1 LASVFFG
8 RLVQDLSS
16 LHVRQRNS
24 PQAELTQ
31 RAYTVPALNTFPVV
45 LSIKEDG
52 SIDSALSDFEAN
64 IKNTGNR
71 AAAYFENAGKR
82 ASAAFR
88 FDPAGAQQAATA
100 ARTAANAQAQVAAAA
115 ERVAASEAGASGATR
130 NFAAAQREA
139 AKAAEA
145 TAVQLE
151 EQAAIQNKVAA
162 AAAEAG
168 KRLATSSELVGR
180 SMRGQSQSTL
190 LAGAQLQD
198 FFIQIQGGQNPLVAF
213 SQQISQLGFVMQ
225 GSTGLAGKF
234 ATFMASGWGT
244 AILAGVS
251 ILSILTESLFK
262 NAEAAEAAKAGNSG
276 LSDAQGSLGDIFDL
290 TSGKI
295 EHQNSLLI
303 ANARLTAL
311 NLQSEAQRQLQSARD
326 ARIATDNTAVGTLT
340 AFFTRTAQNPFDRVR
355 QLDAKGAEAQGYLDS
370 IFNAPDDKSEQAA
383 ITKALKYSKDADFSG
398 LGITREKFQQAV
410 VDYASSQAKDKIAKL
425 INESLDSGRL
435 APELRK
441 PGHDNSSKVASL
453 EEFGRDAAD
462 RVANLRAPFEEQP
475 KLVQQTAKAMRELA
489 DITDDVTR
497 KNAELIKLTGHGLP
511 GYAKLLEDIKTAATA
526 IANAPVAKI
535 DLQTRELADQQ
546 RIQQLIAAGRP
557 AEAQALEAKL
567 QILRAIGVELGQEP
581 ADIAKALAA
590 YEQQR
595 QALIQMR
602 AAAEAANTTRGL
614 AQQNAILQAQIDGS
628 DDLAELLNEQ
638 FRIEQGIAQLSDEQL
653 AKIKLQLD
661 ARHELTRA
669 LEEQRRLIDIQV
681 QAASQL
687 QDAFTNLFAGGKPK
701 DLLNSI
707 VGIERQKF
715 AQELSVKI
723 FGNLGSK
730 TEDALTRGA
739 GKLSEAAQDSSTAIT
754 EAASQ
759 SRADLGT
766 AATQLTDS
774 AAALKSAGQSMA
786 EAVASAAQSASS
798 SGPSLGQLATTPT
811 AFGIDDTAYL
821 ARKAAVRALPRD
833 PLGIS
838 GIGPIDQFAQDQT
851 ARTQVSLLKDQL
863 NVQLQQFS
871 LAKKSPLGSAEGL
884 NTIVG
889 IASGFVGGKAGNAL
903 GAFLTR
909 NVFNSLAPTVAGS
922 VTKLLGGGFNAAGIG
937 QIAGKAFAGIG
948 QGLFADSLV
957 KLLGIKGSATGGAI
971 GGALGSVIGGPLGG
985 LIGGALGSIV
995 GGLFKKKPK
1004 GRSVLSVDDTTGEL
1018 GYTTTG
1024 NKASARSASSSAA
1037 DAVIQG
1043 LQQVA
1048 DQLGGIIGG
1057 QLSTTIGVY
1066 KGNYRV
1072 NTTGSDVIG
1081 GLPGSEAQN
1090 EKAGLYNFG
1099 KDGAEAAVQFAIQDA
1114 INDGVIKGIRDS
1126 TKRLLSAGKDF
1137 NAQLQ
1142 KAVTFENVFKEL
1154 KQYQDPVG
1162 AAVDEL
1168 NTQFDKL
1175 RQIFKE
1181 AGASTEEYSQLEQL
1195 YAYKRADA
1203 IKSATQD
1210 VSSSLKDL
1218 LDSLRYKDDTGLS
1231 LRTRQANALA
1241 AFNPLAATVRA
1252 GGVVD
1257 QDQFAEAARAVID
1270 ISRQLYGS
1278 TAKYFDQ
1285 LNDIT
1290 NLTAKAIANT
1300 GTPVTPITAALA
1312 QQATTPSGAY
1322 ATPASV
1328 AAQAVGTPA
1337 AVNDNAALAA
1347 SLAQSLAQQ
1356 TDALKIP
1363 DDRVAKMTAADYAHA
1378 VQLAF
1383 TGMQAHSDANGTTTF
1398 SQIEVVKSIDQ
1409 QTKALGQH
1417 LGQVVLAIQNMPK
1430 PSIGTLTAPTGRALS
1445 GGGVLSLAALRNG

>member
-1 LASVFFG
+1 M
-8 RLVQDLSS
+8 
-16 LHVRQRNS
+16 
-24 PQAELTQ
+24 
-31 RAYTVPALNTFPVV
+31 PALNTFPLV

-64 IKNTGNR
+64 IRNTGNR

-115 ERVAASEAGASGATR
+115 ERVAASESGASGATR

-162 AAAEAG
+162 AAAAAG

-295 EHQNSLLI
+295 EHQNSLLT

-370 IFNAPDDKSEQAA
+370 IFNAPNDKSEQAA

-441 PGHDNSSKVASL
+441 PGHDNSSRVASL

-511 GYAKLLEDIKTAATA
+511 GYSKLLQDIKTAAEA

-535 DLQTRELADQQ
+535 DLQTRDLADQQ
-546 RIQQLIAAGRP
+546 RIQGLIAAGRP

-581 ADIAKALAA
+581 ADIAKALAG

-595 QALIQMR
+595 QALIQTR
-602 AAAEAANTTRGL
+602 AAAEAANTTRGI
-614 AQQNAILQAQIDGS
+614 AQQNAFLQAQIAGS

-638 FRIEQGIAQLSDEQL
+638 FRIEQGIAQLGDEQL
-653 AKIKLQLD
+653 AKIKQQLD
-661 ARHELTRA
+661 ARHELTRE
-669 LEEQRRLIDIQV
+669 LEEQRRLVDIEV
-681 QAASQL
+681 QAANQL

-701 DLLNSI
+701 DLLNSV

-723 FGNLGSK
+723 FGNLGAK
-730 TEDALTRGA
+730 TEDALTRSA
-739 GKLSEAAQDSSTAIT
+739 GNLSQAAADSSSALTD
-754 EAASQ
+754 AALQ
-759 SRADLGT
+759 SRNDLGT
-766 AATQLTDS
+766 AATQLSDS
-774 AAALKSAGQSMA
+774 AGDLKSAAKTMA
-786 EAVASAAQSASS
+786 DAVTSAAQAASG
-798 SGPSLGQLATTPT
+798 GPSLSQLATTPT
-811 AFGIDDTAYL
+811 AFGIGDTAYF

-838 GIGPIDQFAQDQT
+838 GIGPIDQFAQDQS

-863 NVQLQQFS
+863 NVQVQQFS
-871 LAKKSPLGSAEGL
+871 LAKKNPLVSAEGL
-884 NTIVG
+884 NTLVG
-889 IASGFVGGKAGNAL
+889 IASGFVGGKAGNVL
-903 GAFLTR
+903 SAFLER
-909 NVFNSLAPTVAGS
+909 NVIQGLAPTVAGGI
-922 VTKLLGGGFNAAGIG
+922 TKLLGGTFGAAGIG
-937 QIAGKAFAGIG
+937 QIAGKALMGVG

-957 KLLGIKGSATGGAI
+957 KLLGIKGSATGGAL
-971 GGALGSVIGGPLGG
+971 GGAAGFLIGGPLGG

-1004 GRSVLSVDDTTGEL
+1004 ARSVLSVDDSTGEL
-1018 GYTTTG
+1018 SYTTTG

-1043 LQQVA
+1043 LKQVA
-1048 DQLGGIIGG
+1048 DQLGGVIGG
-1057 QLSTTIGVY
+1057 PLSTTIGVY
-1066 KGNYRV
+1066 KGKYRV

-1081 GLPGSEAQN
+1081 GLSGSEADN
-1090 EKAGLYNFG
+1090 EKLGLYNFG

-1114 INDGVIKGIRDS
+1114 INDGVIKGVRDS

-1162 AAVDEL
+1162 AAIDDL

-1181 AGASTEEYSQLEQL
+1181 AGASTAEYSQLEQL
-1195 YAYKRADA
+1195 YAFKRADA

-1210 VSSSLKDL
+1210 VSSSLQDL

-1257 QDQFAEAARAVID
+1257 QDKFAEAARAVID

-1312 QQATTPSGAY
+1312 QQAVPQAGAY
-1322 ATPASV
+1322 ATPAAV

-1363 DDRVAKMTAADYAHA
+1363 DDRVAKMTAIQLSQA
-1378 VQLAF
+1378 VANSYTAISAK
-1383 TGMQAHSDANGTTTF
+1383 TGPDGKTTF
-1398 SQIEVVKSIDQ
+1398 SVSPMVDATKE
-1409 QTKALGQH
+1409 QTKAMVGEIRALGQIVA
-1417 LGQVVLAIQNMPK
+1417 GSVSK
-1430 PSIGTLTAPTGRALS
+1430 PSIITIAGAPS
-1445 GGGVLSLAALRNG
+1445 GSSGSTGVLQPKASGVKGVLALGSLRNG